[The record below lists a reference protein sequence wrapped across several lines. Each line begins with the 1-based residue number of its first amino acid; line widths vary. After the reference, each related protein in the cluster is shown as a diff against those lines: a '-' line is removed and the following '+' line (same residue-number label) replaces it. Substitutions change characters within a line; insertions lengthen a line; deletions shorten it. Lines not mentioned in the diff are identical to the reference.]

1 MVSRTITAGEVCLC
15 FGRAC
20 PPGWDN
26 RRMALPGGLPLE
38 PSPEQLRGL
47 LEAANEF
54 VEGFVGGVAEAPAYG
69 GHVDPELH
77 ARIRATVGE
86 LPGRLE
92 EAIDL
97 VGEGV
102 LEGFNTA
109 GPGFLAYIPGGGLV
123 TAAVAD
129 LIGCAINRYV
139 GMSAPSPAMVEI
151 EARVVR
157 WLCELFEYPPLSLG
171 ALTSGGSLANLSA
184 IVAGRHAARLDDLRD
199 GRIYVTDQA
208 HHSVAK
214 AARIAGFPADAV
226 CVVARDRELRM
237 DPEALTDAIAVDRR
251 AGRRPAVVV
260 AAAGTTNTGAVDP
273 LDAIADVGERE
284 EMWFHVDGAYGGFF
298 QLTDRGRAAFRGIER
313 ADSITLDPHKCM
325 FLPYGTGALLARDGA
340 RLRAAHSVTG
350 DYLRDITFDDDLPNF
365 GEYSAEF
372 TRSFRGLRVWLPL
385 VVHGVAAFR
394 EALDE
399 KLDLARWLHDDL
411 AADPALDLPWDP
423 SLTIVTFAARAG
435 DAATRAIL
443 DHVNASGRVFM
454 SSTTIDG
461 RQYIRPCIVV
471 HRTHRDRIEEAAALV
486 HEAAAKFDA
495 T

>member
-1 MVSRTITAGEVCLC
+1 VAER
-15 FGRAC
+15 F
-20 PPGWDN
+20 PN
-26 RRMALPGGLPLE
+26 GLPLE
-38 PSPEQLRGL
+38 PSPEQLREL
-47 LEAANEF
+47 LDAANEF
-54 VEGFVGGVAEAPAYG
+54 VEGFVGGVAQAPAYG
-69 GHVDPELH
+69 GHTDPELH

-86 LPGRLE
+86 LPGRLN
-92 EAIDL
+92 EAVDL

-123 TAAVAD
+123 TAGVAD
-129 LIGCAINRYV
+129 LIGCVINRYV

-157 WLCELFEYPPLSLG
+157 WLCDLFDYPAGSQG
-171 ALTSGGSLANLSA
+171 VLTSGGSLANLSA
-184 IVAGRHAARLDDLRD
+184 IVAGRHAAQLDDLRD
-199 GRIYVTDQA
+199 GRIYATDQA

-214 AARIAGFPADAV
+214 AARIAGFSAGAIR
-226 CVVARDRELRM
+226 VVARDAELRM
-237 DPEALTDAIAVDRR
+237 DPEALADAIAQDRR
-251 AGRRPAVVV
+251 AGLKPACVV

-273 LDAIADVGERE
+273 LDAIADVAERE
-284 EMWFHVDGAYGGFF
+284 GLWFHVDGAYGGFF
-298 QLTDRGRAAFRGIER
+298 QLTERGRDAFRGIER

-340 RLRAAHSVTG
+340 RLRAAHTATG

-372 TRSFRGLRVWLPL
+372 TRSFRGIRVWLPL

-411 AADPALDLPWDP
+411 AADPTLDLSWDP
-423 SLTIVTFAARAG
+423 PLTVVPFAARSG
-435 DAATRAIL
+435 DDATRAIL
-443 DHVNASGRVFM
+443 EHVNASGRVFM

-461 RQYIRPCIVV
+461 RQYIRPCVVV
-471 HRTHRDRIEEAAALV
+471 HRTHRDRIEEAAALI
-486 HEAAAKFDA
+486 HEGAAKTAAA

>member
-1 MVSRTITAGEVCLC
+1 VPDL
-15 FGRAC
+15 
-20 PPGWDN
+20 
-26 RRMALPGGLPLE
+26 LPDGLPLE
-38 PSPEQLRGL
+38 PSPEQLREL
-47 LEAANEF
+47 LEAANQF
-54 VEGFVGGVAEAPAYG
+54 VEGFVGGVADAPAFG

-92 EAIDL
+92 EAVAL

-109 GPGFLAYIPGGGLV
+109 GPGFLAYIPGGGV
-123 TAAVAD
+123 VSAAVAD
-129 LIGCAINRYV
+129 LIGCVINRYV

-151 EARVVR
+151 ETRVVR
-157 WLCELFEYPPLSLG
+157 WLCDLFDYPPGSLG

-184 IVAGRHAARLDDLRD
+184 IVAGRHAAGLDDLRL
-199 GRIYVTDQA
+199 GRIYATDQA

-214 AARIAGFPADAV
+214 AARIAGFSPDAV
-226 CVVARDRELRM
+226 RYVARDAELRM
-237 DPEALTDAIAVDRR
+237 DPDALAEAIAEDRR
-251 AGRRPAVVV
+251 AGRVPACVV

-273 LDAIADVGERE
+273 LEQIADITERDGL
-284 EMWFHVDGAYGGFF
+284 WFHVDGAYGGFF
-298 QLTDRGRAAFRGIER
+298 QLTDRGRELFRGIER

-394 EALDE
+394 DALDE

-411 AADPALDLPWDP
+411 AADPALDLPWEP
-423 SLTIVTFAARAG
+423 SLSIVTFAARA
-435 DAATRAIL
+435 DDDATRAIL

-471 HRTHRDRIEEAAALV
+471 HRTHRDRIEEAAALI
-486 HEAAAKFDA
+486 HEAAAKLDA

>member
-1 MVSRTITAGEVCLC
+1 
-15 FGRAC
+15 
-20 PPGWDN
+20 
-26 RRMALPGGLPLE
+26 MALPEGLPLE

-47 LEAANEF
+47 LDAANEF
-54 VEGFVGGVAEAPAYG
+54 VERFVGGVADAPAYG
-69 GHVDPELH
+69 GHIDPELH

-86 LPGRLE
+86 LPGRLG

-97 VGEGV
+97 VGEGI

-123 TAAVAD
+123 TAGVAD
-129 LIGCAINRYV
+129 LIGCVINRYV

-151 EARVVR
+151 ESRVVR
-157 WLCELFEYPPLSLG
+157 WLCELFDYPPESLG
-171 ALTSGGSLANLSA
+171 VLTSGGSLANLSA
-184 IVAGRHAARLDDLRD
+184 VVAGRHAAELDDLRA
-199 GRIYVTDQA
+199 GRIYATDQA

-214 AARIAGFPADAV
+214 AARIAGFSAEAIHTVP
-226 CVVARDRELRM
+226 RDEELRM
-237 DPEALTDAIAVDRR
+237 DPDALADAIAEDRR
-251 AGRRPAVVV
+251 AGLKPACIV

-273 LDAIADVGERE
+273 LDSIADIAEGEGL
-284 EMWFHVDGAYGGFF
+284 WFHVDGAYGGFF
-298 QLTDRGRAAFRGIER
+298 QLTDRGRTAFRGIER

-340 RLRAAHSVTG
+340 RLQAAHSATG
-350 DYLRDITFDDDLPNF
+350 DYLRDLAFDDDLPNF

-394 EALDE
+394 DALDE
-399 KLDLARWLHDDL
+399 KLDLARWLHNDL

-423 SLTIVTFAARAG
+423 PLTVVTFAARSG
-435 DAATRAIL
+435 DDATCATL
-443 DHVNASGRVFM
+443 EHVNASGRVFM

-471 HRTHRDRIEEAAALV
+471 HRTHKDRIEEAAALV
-486 HEAAAKFDA
+486 HEAAAKFA
-495 T
+495 VS